1 MSDNDAG
8 PSITVHEEHEV
19 LEATLNQPES
29 RCKMWCAVITHVEP
43 GSHGRDMEWV
53 AYLSPNE
60 QQDSGTVAVG
70 DGTVIEVSV
79 DSAADTPTDTW
90 HYLVDMENGSL
101 EEIDEDEVRE
111 CVRDRVL
118 GAKSS
123 DPAVTPTVN

>member
-1 MSDNDAG
+1 
-8 PSITVHEEHEV
+8 
-19 LEATLNQPES
+19 
-29 RCKMWCAVITHVEP
+29 
-43 GSHGRDMEWV
+43 MEWV
-53 AYLSPNE
+53 AYLSPDE

-79 DSAADTPTDTW
+79 DSAADTPKDTW
-90 HYLVDMENGSL
+90 HYRVNMENGSL

-118 GAKSS
+118 GAKSR